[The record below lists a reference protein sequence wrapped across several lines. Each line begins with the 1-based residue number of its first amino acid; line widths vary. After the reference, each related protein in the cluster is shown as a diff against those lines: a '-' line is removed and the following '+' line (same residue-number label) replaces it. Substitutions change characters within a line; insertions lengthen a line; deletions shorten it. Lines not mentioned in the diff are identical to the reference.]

1 MSGTDG
7 GQHRGNEPRHGSCGG
22 QRCGACSSWCGDGCV
37 LHIRTSFTTRNTQT
51 PTAFTFVVIMVVV
64 GVMVMIVVVVM
75 MMVVVVVNLP
85 SNWNQIIKIV
95 D

>member
-7 GQHRGNEPRHGSCGG
+7 GQHRGNEPRHGSCGE

-37 LHIRTSFTTRNTQT
+37 LDIRTSFTTRNTQT
-51 PTAFTFVVIMVVV
+51 PQTAFTFVVIMVVV

-85 SNWNQIIKIV
+85 SNWN
-95 D
+95 